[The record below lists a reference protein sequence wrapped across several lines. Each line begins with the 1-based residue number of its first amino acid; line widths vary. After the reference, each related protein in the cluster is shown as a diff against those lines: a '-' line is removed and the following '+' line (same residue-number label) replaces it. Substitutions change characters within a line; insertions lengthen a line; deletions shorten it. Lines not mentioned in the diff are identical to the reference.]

1 MADSSNVTAVS
12 SNDDLLPA
20 KVPVDGECPE
30 CGAAAL
36 ARYPVLSAGGWFEAV
51 KCQRCL
57 ASVSRVPW
65 HRLGWVRLT
74 SDGQE
79 R

>member
-1 MADSSNVTAVS
+1 MPTSTDN
-12 SNDDLLPA
+12 LQPA

-30 CGAAAL
+30 CGATDL
-36 ARYPVLSAGGWFEAV
+36 ARYPVLSAGGWFVVV

-57 ASVSRVPW
+57 ASVSREPW
-65 HRLGWVRLT
+65 HRLGWIRMA
-74 SDGQE
+74 DDE